1 MIVESYEDVILLSG
15 ALRSNFWDTI
25 HTAIS
30 LTLRR
35 HPTGVIIDCSGI
47 TECTPEGADTFRD
60 VMTFIQS
67 HDSRIIVAAVPQA
80 VLEVLKSVPEVRSQ
94 LAVAKSVDE
103 ARRSL
108 DLLLEPEGKKAKAP
122 REKLNKI
129 VLLLTPGD
137 SCPDLYEL
145 AAEQAEAHHSELEVA
160 FVVVV
165 PRNLPIQ
172 APLAEEEDEA
182 AQTLE
187 LAKKE
192 LSSRHV
198 PHTVRLERGRDVASA
213 LEAVLAETGAKRVVV
228 ALSPKESELDAQL
241 KIMRSILAKV
251 HVPVVAVR
259 PCL

>member
-35 HPTGVIIDCSGI
+35 HPSGVIIDCSGI

-60 VMTFIQS
+60 AMEFIS
-67 HDSRIIVAAVPQA
+67 GHDARIIVAAVPQE

-94 LAVAKSVDE
+94 LAVARSVEE

-108 DLLLEPEGKKAKAP
+108 DLLVEPEGKKPKP
-122 REKLNKI
+122 SRERLAKI

-137 SCPDLYEL
+137 SCEDLYEL
-145 AAEQAEAHHSELEVA
+145 AAEQAAAHHSEIEVA
-160 FVVVV
+160 YAVIV

-172 APLAEEEDEA
+172 APLSDEEEEA
-182 AQTLE
+182 AKTLE
-187 LAKKE
+187 IAKKE
-192 LSSRHV
+192 LSVRQV
-198 PHTVRLERGRDVASA
+198 PHHVRLERGRDVAST
-213 LEAVLAETGAKRVVV
+213 LESVLEDTGATRIVLA
-228 ALSPKESELDAQL
+228 LSANERELDEQL
-241 KIMRSILAKV
+241 KILRSILLKV
-251 HVPVVAVR
+251 RVPVVAVR

>member
-60 VMTFIQS
+60 VMAFIAG
-67 HDSRIIVAAVPQA
+67 HDARIIVAAVPQA

-94 LAVAKSVDE
+94 LAVAKSVEE

-108 DLLLEPEGKKAKAP
+108 DLLLEPETKKVKP
-122 REKLNKI
+122 SREKLDKL

-145 AAEQAEAHHSELEVA
+145 AGEQAEAHHAEVEVA
-160 FVVVV
+160 FVVVI
-165 PRNLPIQ
+165 PRHLPIQ
-172 APLAEEEDEA
+172 APLAAEEEEA
-182 AQTLE
+182 AKTLE
-187 LAKKE
+187 IAKQE
-192 LSSRHV
+192 LTSRQI
-198 PHTVRLERGRDVASA
+198 PHHVRLERGRDVASS
-213 LEAVLAETGAKRVVV
+213 LEAVLEDTGAKRVVL
-228 ALSPKESELDAQL
+228 ALSANERELDEQL
-241 KIMRSILAKV
+241 KILRSILAKV